1 MENITFE
8 GKWVK
13 NWFSN
18 MIECPITINDITYR
32 SVENYYQ
39 AMKSL
44 NVEEHKKIAVM
55 TPSKSKYYT
64 RSIKI
69 REDWINVKETFMF
82 KGLWE
87 KFNIPQWKE
96 KLLNTGNDPIIEWN
110 NWGDVYWGKSIYTN
124 KGENHLGVLLME
136 IREKLRNS

>member
-44 NVEEHKKIAVM
+44 NVDEHKKIAVM

-69 REDWINVKETFMF
+69 REDWNDVKGLFMF
-82 KGLWE
+82 KGLKE
-87 KFNIPQWKE
+87 KFNILEWKE
-96 KLLNTGNDPIIEWN
+96 KLLATGTDEIVEWN
-110 NWGDVYWGKSIYTN
+110 NWGDVYWGRSIYTL
-124 KGENHLGVLLME
+124 KGENHLGKLLME
-136 IREKLRNS
+136 LRNSL